1 MKRVFVLTL
10 ALVLVFAAGAFAQ
23 SIVETEYGTKVNQ
36 QQTLDV
42 GIKILPYAEILVNEG
57 DNKLF
62 AAPILSRVG
71 LYTSNEWQVI
81 NDAKVHFGLPS
92 DHEAIL
98 EDHNGGAI
106 FTIESN
112 YEFNIDVEVSG
123 FDDLVSQ
130 WVFFV
135 YNHDGR
141 PWPPVKDD
149 AQLSKLTPAITKLT
163 FQHPFGEH
171 EYKIGGALWIDKISE
186 QRADTYFGTITLTV
200 AGAVGAE

>member
-1 MKRVFVLTL
+1 MSRSSTPIPMRPAAKRRQAFFVRHKSHCLRN
-10 ALVLVFAAGAFAQ
+10 
-23 SIVETEYGTKVNQ
+23 NQ

-42 GIKILPYAEILVNEG
+42 GINILPYAEILVNEG

-92 DHEAIL
+92 DHEAIF

-123 FDDLVSQ
+123 FDELVSQ

-141 PWPPVKDD
+141 PWPPVNGN
-149 AQLSKLTPAITKLT
+149 AQLSKLTPTITKLT